1 MWPCSN
7 LREMSRTMSISFMAT
22 SVCGC
27 QQSMLSNEFLRSS
40 FLCGAF
46 AEKLGDI
53 EIHEIG
59 VMENNRLDGALHLI
73 ALVTVRG
80 NDVHD
85 FAGDAVLVGKR
96 DAGEWMPHLLPKCSL
111 NHLARRILIVL
122 QRFAHIGQQRAGDE
136 VV

>member
-27 QQSMLSNEFLRSS
+27 QQSMLSNELLRSS

-46 AEKLGDI
+46 VEKLGDI

-59 VMENNRLDGALHLI
+59 VVENNRLDRSLD
-73 ALVTVRG
+73 LVAFVTMRHD
-80 NDVHD
+80 NVHD
-85 FAGDAVLVGKR
+85 FAGDAMLVGYR
-96 DAGEWMPHLLPKCSL
+96 DAAEWMPHLLAKWTL
-111 NHLARRILIVL
+111 NHFPCLV
-122 QRFAHIGQQRAGDE
+122 
-136 VV
+136 